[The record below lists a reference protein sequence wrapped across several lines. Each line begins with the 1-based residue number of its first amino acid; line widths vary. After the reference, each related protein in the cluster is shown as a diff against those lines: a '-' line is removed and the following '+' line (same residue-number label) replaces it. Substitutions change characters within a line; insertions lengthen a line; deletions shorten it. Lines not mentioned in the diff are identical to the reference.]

1 MKKTKILAALAA
13 TMAVGA
19 TCAFAANPFADVP
32 TDSWAYKSVVTLA
45 NSGILQGVDGTHF
58 QGNRNITRYE
68 AAEITAKAM
77 AHADR
82 ANAQQR
88 AIINKLANEFAGELN
103 NLGVRVANLED
114 QVGTVKFSGTFKV
127 DYNHKAAST
136 RDYDVANYKN
146 VVAKTQGY
154 AMQPANWQSGE
165 TVKENKDN
173 KYTTGDTYGTLN
185 RDAVAYIAAAK
196 GDAVTGDHSY
206 SYTAQLKATAK
217 VSKNVKANIGFKYKG
232 KFNDDHEANSAYAH
246 VNVAN
251 VQAKVAD
258 QVSVLAGRHDLTLGQ
273 GYIYDDVVD
282 GVEAQVAAD
291 KVSVQVGYAKLK
303 EFSVKEQLPAKA
315 IDSQFQDT
323 QRAAIDMNGIKVS
336 YVNAAA
342 KLGDKVTAG
351 AYYGHLILP
360 NEVSAKIS
368 PANAQGQAET
378 RKGIPNALKQGGSYN
393 VYGAYVQA
401 KLADQVKAL
410 ASYDRL
416 QARQTY
422 TDNQQHEVTDTRHAA
437 SWYGKVTYGKADFAT
452 PKSWDVWVDYVN
464 ADAFDF
470 ADAEGTGNVSV
481 GVNGNWR
488 GGDLTSNVK
497 SWGIGVDYTFAK
509 NAKLQFKQSFASK
522 VKKEDNAV
530 VKTKLGEQTK
540 AQLVFVF

>member
-32 TDSWAYKSVVTLA
+32 ADSWAYKSVVTLA

-88 AIINKLANEFAGELN
+88 AVINKLANEFAGELN

-114 QVGTVKFSGTFKV
+114 QVGTVKFSGSFQV
-127 DYNHKAAST
+127 DYKHKADSKQGDA
-136 RDYDVANYKN
+136 
-146 VVAKTQGY
+146 VVA
-154 AMQPANWQSGE
+154 A
-165 TVKENKDN
+165 
-173 KYTTGDTYGTLN
+173 GT
-185 RDAVAYIAAAK
+185 K
-196 GDAVTGDHSY
+196 GDASY
-206 SYTAQLKATAK
+206 SYTAKLKATAK

-232 KFNDDHEANSAYAH
+232 KFNDVHEANSAYAH

-291 KVSVQVGYAKLK
+291 KVSVQGGYAKLK
-303 EFSVKEQLPAKA
+303 ADASYKVGYVQA
-315 IDSQFQDT
+315 Q
-323 QRAAIDMNGIKVS
+323 AAVCDYATV
-336 YVNAAA
+336 
-342 KLGDKVTAG
+342 G
-351 AYYGHLILP
+351 AYF
-360 NEVSAKIS
+360 
-368 PANAQGQAET
+368 ANVVTGVANT
-378 RKGIPNALKQGGSYN
+378 STH
-393 VYGAYVQA
+393 VYGASVQA
-401 KLADQVKAL
+401 KVADQVKAL
-410 ASYDRL
+410 VSYEKYKVYD
-416 QARQTY
+416 TE
-422 TDNQQHEVTDTRHAA
+422 HKVTTSKPA

-452 PKSWDVWVDYVN
+452 PKSWDVWVDYLN
-464 ADAFDF
+464 ADKFDF
-470 ADAEGTGNVSV
+470 
-481 GVNGNWR
+481 VNGGTWR
-488 GGDLTSNVK
+488 GGDLKSNVK

-522 VKKEDNAV
+522 VKKEENAV

>member
-32 TDSWAYKSVVTLA
+32 ADSWAYKSVVTLA

-88 AIINKLANEFAGELN
+88 VVINKLANEFAGELN

-136 RDYDVANYKN
+136 RDYDVANYKD
-146 VVAKTQGY
+146 VAVDKTQNY
-154 AMQPANWQSGE
+154 TMKPADWQSGA
-165 TVKENKDN
+165 TVSEDKEH
-173 KYTTGDTYGTLN
+173 KYTGATYEKLQQ
-185 RDAVAYIAAAK
+185 DAKDYIEHK
-196 GDAVTGDHSY
+196 SGAVTGDDSY

-232 KFNDDHEANSAYAH
+232 QFNDVHEANSAHAH

-291 KVSVQVGYAKLK
+291 KVSVQGGYAKLK
-303 EFSVKEQLPAKA
+303 ADASYKVGYVQA
-315 IDSQFQDT
+315 Q
-323 QRAAIDMNGIKVS
+323 AAVCDHATV
-336 YVNAAA
+336 
-342 KLGDKVTAG
+342 G
-351 AYYGHLILP
+351 AYF
-360 NEVSAKIS
+360 
-368 PANAQGQAET
+368 ANVVGVKKQDAQNPDAPKNMSVQ
-378 RKGIPNALKQGGSYN
+378 
-393 VYGAYVQA
+393 VYGASVQA
-401 KLADQVKAL
+401 KVADQVKAL
-410 ASYDRL
+410 VSYEKYKVYD
-416 QARQTY
+416 TK
-422 TDNQQHEVTDTRHAA
+422 DKVTTSKPA

-452 PKSWDVWVDYVN
+452 PKSWDVWVDYLN
-464 ADAFDF
+464 ADKFDF
-470 ADAEGTGNVSV
+470 
-481 GVNGNWR
+481 VNGGTWR
-488 GGDLTSNVK
+488 GGNLKSNVK

-522 VKKEDNAV
+522 VKKEDNTV

>member
-88 AIINKLANEFAGELN
+88 AVINKLANEFAGELN

-136 RDYDVANYKN
+136 RDYDVANYKGVTEDIKN
-146 VVAKTQGY
+146 KTHTY
-154 AMQPANWQSGE
+154 TMKPAEWQSGA

-173 KYTTGDTYGTLN
+173 KYTTGDTYGTVQA
-185 RDAVAYIAAAK
+185 DAAK
-196 GDAVTGDHSY
+196 YIKDEAGAVTGDDSY

-232 KFNDDHEANSAYAH
+232 QFNDVHEANSAYAH

-258 QVSVLAGRHDLTLGQ
+258 RVSVLAGRHTLTLGQ

-291 KVSVQVGYAKLK
+291 KVGVQAGYAKLK
-303 EFSVKEQLPAKA
+303 AKDFTA
-315 IDSQFQDT
+315 YKVGYVQAQ
-323 QRAAIDMNGIKVS
+323 AAVCDYATV
-336 YVNAAA
+336 
-342 KLGDKVTAG
+342 G
-351 AYYGHLILP
+351 AYFANVVTGTP
-360 NEVSAKIS
+360 NIS
-368 PANAQGQAET
+368 VH
-378 RKGIPNALKQGGSYN
+378 
-393 VYGAYVQA
+393 VYGASVQA
-401 KLADQVKAL
+401 KVADQVKAL
-410 ASYDRL
+410 VSYEKYKEYNT
-416 QARQTY
+416 AT
-422 TDNQQHEVTDTRHAA
+422 HETTANPV

-452 PKSWDVWVDYVN
+452 PKSWDVWVDYLN
-464 ADAFDF
+464 ADTF
-470 ADAEGTGNVSV
+470 G
-481 GVNGNWR
+481 GVNGGTWR
-488 GGDLTSNVK
+488 AGNLTSNVK

>member
-32 TDSWAYKSVVTLA
+32 ADSWAYKSVVTLA

-88 AIINKLANEFAGELN
+88 AVINKLAHEFAGELN

-114 QVGTVKFSGTFKV
+114 QVGTVKFSGSFQV
-127 DYNHKAAST
+127 DYKHKADS
-136 RDYDVANYKN
+136 K
-146 VVAKTQGY
+146 QG
-154 AMQPANWQSGE
+154 
-165 TVKENKDN
+165 
-173 KYTTGDTYGTLN
+173 
-185 RDAVAYIAAAK
+185 DAVVTAGTK
-196 GDAVTGDHSY
+196 GDASY
-206 SYTAQLKATAK
+206 SYTAKLKATAK
-217 VSKNVKANIGFKYKG
+217 VSENVKANLGFKYKG
-232 KFNDDHEANSAYAH
+232 EFKSVDPVDGDHASAW

-291 KVSVQVGYAKLK
+291 KVSVQGGYAKLK
-303 EFSVKEQLPAKA
+303 ADASYKVGYVQA
-315 IDSQFQDT
+315 Q
-323 QRAAIDMNGIKVS
+323 AAVCDYATV
-336 YVNAAA
+336 
-342 KLGDKVTAG
+342 G
-351 AYYGHLILP
+351 AYF
-360 NEVSAKIS
+360 
-368 PANAQGQAET
+368 ANVVGVKKQPDAQKNMSVQ
-378 RKGIPNALKQGGSYN
+378 
-393 VYGAYVQA
+393 VYGASVQA
-401 KLADQVKAL
+401 KVADQVKAL
-410 ASYDRL
+410 VSYEKYKVYDTEKN
-416 QARQTY
+416 QT
-422 TDNQQHEVTDTRHAA
+422 TSKPA

-452 PKSWDVWVDYVN
+452 PKSWDVWVDYLN
-464 ADAFDF
+464 ADKFDF
-470 ADAEGTGNVSV
+470 
-481 GVNGNWR
+481 VNGGTWR
-488 GGDLTSNVK
+488 GGDLKSNVK

-522 VKKEDNAV
+522 VKKEANDT

>member
-32 TDSWAYKSVVTLA
+32 ADSWAYKSVVTLA

-88 AIINKLANEFAGELN
+88 AVINKLANEFAGELN

-114 QVGTVKFSGTFKV
+114 QVGTVKFSGSFQV
-127 DYNHKAAST
+127 DYKHKADSKQGDA
-136 RDYDVANYKN
+136 
-146 VVAKTQGY
+146 VVA
-154 AMQPANWQSGE
+154 A
-165 TVKENKDN
+165 
-173 KYTTGDTYGTLN
+173 GT
-185 RDAVAYIAAAK
+185 K
-196 GDAVTGDHSY
+196 GDASY
-206 SYTAQLKATAK
+206 SYTAKLKATAK

-232 KFNDDHEANSAYAH
+232 QFNDVHEANSAYAH

-291 KVSVQVGYAKLK
+291 KVSVQGGYAKLK
-303 EFSVKEQLPAKA
+303 ADASY
-315 IDSQFQDT
+315 
-323 QRAAIDMNGIKVS
+323 KV
-336 YVNAAA
+336 
-342 KLGDKVTAG
+342 G
-351 AYYGHLILP
+351 
-360 NEVSAKIS
+360 
-368 PANAQGQAET
+368 
-378 RKGIPNALKQGGSYN
+378 
-393 VYGAYVQA
+393 YVQA
-401 KLADQVKAL
+401 QAAVCDYATVGAYFANVVTGAANTSTHAYGASVQAKVADQVKAL
-410 ASYDRL
+410 VSYEKYKVYD
-416 QARQTY
+416 TE
-422 TDNQQHEVTDTRHAA
+422 NKVTTSKPA

-452 PKSWDVWVDYVN
+452 PKSWDVWVDYLN
-464 ADAFDF
+464 ADKFDF
-470 ADAEGTGNVSV
+470 
-481 GVNGNWR
+481 VNGGTWR
-488 GGDLTSNVK
+488 GGNLKSNVK

-522 VKKEDNAV
+522 VKKEDNTV

>member
-32 TDSWAYKSVVTLA
+32 ADSWAYKSVVTLA

-88 AIINKLANEFAGELN
+88 AIINKLAHEFAGELN

-114 QVGTVKFSGTFKV
+114 QVGTVKFSGSFQV
-127 DYNHKAAST
+127 DYKHKADSKQGDA
-136 RDYDVANYKN
+136 
-146 VVAKTQGY
+146 VVA
-154 AMQPANWQSGE
+154 A
-165 TVKENKDN
+165 
-173 KYTTGDTYGTLN
+173 GT
-185 RDAVAYIAAAK
+185 K
-196 GDAVTGDHSY
+196 GDASY
-206 SYTAQLKATAK
+206 SYTAKLKATAK

-232 KFNDDHEANSAYAH
+232 QFDDVHEANSAYAH

-291 KVSVQVGYAKLK
+291 KVSVQGGYAKLK
-303 EFSVKEQLPAKA
+303 ADASYKVGYVQA
-315 IDSQFQDT
+315 Q
-323 QRAAIDMNGIKVS
+323 AAVCDYATV
-336 YVNAAA
+336 
-342 KLGDKVTAG
+342 G
-351 AYYGHLILP
+351 AYF
-360 NEVSAKIS
+360 
-368 PANAQGQAET
+368 ANVVGVKKQPDAQKNMSVQ
-378 RKGIPNALKQGGSYN
+378 
-393 VYGAYVQA
+393 VYGASVQA
-401 KLADQVKAL
+401 KVADQVKAL
-410 ASYDRL
+410 VSYEKYKVYDTEKN
-416 QARQTY
+416 QT
-422 TDNQQHEVTDTRHAA
+422 TSKPA

-452 PKSWDVWVDYVN
+452 PKSWDVWVDYLN
-464 ADAFDF
+464 ADKFDF
-470 ADAEGTGNVSV
+470 
-481 GVNGNWR
+481 VNGGTWR

-522 VKKEDNAV
+522 VKKEANDT